1 MDADRKDLVH
11 HLFALATEIA
21 EAVHDTAASG
31 QASSIPAADL
41 IRAADALDR
50 HAGELQAIARAIVV
64 AAGSDRTES
73 SAENP
78 S

>member
-21 EAVHDTAASG
+21 EAAHDTAASG
-31 QASSIPAADL
+31 QASSMPPAEL
-41 IRAADALDR
+41 IGTADALDR
-50 HAGELQAIARAIVV
+50 HAGQLQAIARAITV
-64 AAGSDRTES
+64 ATGEHRPKS
-73 SAENP
+73 SSERP

>member
-21 EAVHDTAASG
+21 ETAHEVAASG
-31 QASSIPAADL
+31 QASSMPAGDL
-41 IRAADALDR
+41 IRAAEALDH
-50 HAGELQAIARAIVV
+50 HAGELQAIARAIAV
-64 AAGSDRTES
+64 AAGEHRPDS
-73 SAENP
+73 SSEKP

>member
-21 EAVHDTAASG
+21 EAVHDTAALG
-31 QASSIPAADL
+31 QASSIPPADL
-41 IRAADALDR
+41 IRTADALDH
-50 HAGELQAIARAIVV
+50 HAGELQAIARAIAV
-64 AAGSDRTES
+64 AAAGDRTES
-73 SAENP
+73 SAEKP